1 MDKLAAEKIASEYYA
16 LGQKVA
22 QDKLASQFI
31 KGMHGALATLAGAKM
46 VMPAAEMSNAA
57 LRRLMPEPFLKLD
70 ALEAAKAAKAAL
82 GPNPSALTKGLL
94 EFAEQEAGLL
104 PQIAGAAPLALGA
117 LGGVGA
123 GVGLYKGL
131 NRISRIR

>member
-1 MDKLAAEKIASEYYA
+1 MNKLAAEKIASEYYA

-22 QDKLASQFI
+22 QDKLASQFS
-31 KGMHGALATLAGAKM
+31 KGLHGALATLAGAKM

-57 LRRLMPEPFLKLD
+57 LRRLMPESFVKLD
-70 ALEAAKAAKAAL
+70 
-82 GPNPSALTKGLL
+82 LL
-94 EFAEQEAGLL
+94 EGVKAGLSTIPGAQAKRLLELAEQEAGLL

-123 GVGLYKGL
+123 GVGIYKGL